1 MTDREQAAVA
11 FLKKQL
17 QDLEIIQPHALKT
30 TNAIRAKEQFHKWKL
45 YVIGAVA
52 ERLGPTY
59 GERLQIEWIDTAYAG
74 GDMYDEIADD
84 IEMCLRQLK
93 HLIREVG
100 TKGLEPQDTNDA
112 PASQ

>member
-1 MTDREQAAVA
+1 MTDREQAALE
-11 FLKKQL
+11 FLKKEL
-17 QDLEIIQPHALKT
+17 QDLETIQPHALET

-52 ERLGPTY
+52 EKLGPTY
-59 GERLQIEWIDTAYAG
+59 GERLQLEWIDTAYAG

-93 HLIREVG
+93 HLIREVE
-100 TKGLEPQDTNDA
+100 TKGLEPQNADDL
-112 PASQ
+112 PPS